1 MGKDCREYEKLAIKS
16 LVRIRQN
23 SEVFLK
29 TGVCGDVIALYYYYN
44 NESFV
49 LKKSKFFK

>member
-1 MGKDCREYEKLAIKS
+1 MGKNCREYEKLAIKS

-23 SEVFLK
+23 NEVFLK

-44 NESFV
+44 NESFDV
-49 LKKSKFFK
+49 EKKQIF

>member
-44 NESFV
+44 SEPFDAE
-49 LKKSKFFK
+49 KEQIF